1 MSGMAI
7 LCAVLSLLSG
17 LIGFKFASEADILHL
32 PGYITSLSITY
43 GITMICTVVAVRGKS
58 RYTILA
64 ARNVVSLR
72 MSTRAVLATGL
83 AMAAAC
89 IATAVAWLGHGGEAA
104 LLMLFQSTMV
114 GVQFLSFDASNI
126 TQLTD
131 NKRFWLIQ
139 AVGAFVRC
147 LVIAIGYLAI
157 GPSFHILALSG
168 LLAAFAIASCYRVGP
183 DQLVRR
189 HLSLRLAGRYIRHA
203 VGLDPLLRSGRMVS
217 EQLLISSSALIAQ
230 RTASPA
236 IGEAALLA
244 VPYLNAAIAAFHQA
258 FNRFEVGIL
267 RGTLTRRTALLTMG
281 GLFALALL
289 AYPLLRWV
297 PILGHILPHPV
308 IGDGEALRIT
318 LALGAATLP
327 LVMGYGMADMLP
339 FPTLMR
345 LMFAIIVAWVV
356 LLVTIL
362 LLGQGVPHV
371 FLAIMAT
378 PALSVGIGFLCSR
391 AYRGAGPSRRVADGP
406 PALEILS
413 P

>member
-17 LIGFKFASEADILHL
+17 LVGFKFASEADILHL

-72 MSTRAVLATGL
+72 MSTRVVLATG
-83 AMAAAC
+83 
-89 IATAVAWLGHGGEAA
+89 LGHGGEAA

-147 LVIAIGYLAI
+147 IVIAIGYLAI

-189 HLSLRLAGRYIRHA
+189 HLSLRLARRYIRHA

-230 RTASPA
+230 RAASPA

-281 GLFALALL
+281 GLFALALP

-345 LMFAIIVAWVV
+345 LMFTIIVAWVV
-356 LLVTIL
+356 LLVMIL